1 MKIMI
6 IVITIL
12 EIGYYKDFSIKNCL
26 FLNSDYHLITVFI
39 LNFSSLQLEVE
50 NRYIGW
56 INCDIP
62 DGKYIFIRIELK
74 GPDNTLRLRQV
85 KVLGTQDG
93 ESLQIG
99 KKVTAIQ
106 IQQKNCEAETLKVF
120 RLLTSQV
127 CFIFSY
133 LKSCFNSSHSSP

>member
-1 MKIMI
+1 MKTMI
-6 IVITIL
+6 IAITMH
-12 EIGYYKDFSIKNCL
+12 ENYYYKDFSIKNYLFFISDHCL
-26 FLNSDYHLITVFI
+26 KTILIV
-39 LNFSSLQLEVE
+39 NFCSFQLEVE

-99 KKVTAIQ
+99 KKVTALQ

-127 CFIFSY
+127 CFI
-133 LKSCFNSSHSSP
+133 SS

>member
-1 MKIMI
+1 M
-6 IVITIL
+6 
-12 EIGYYKDFSIKNCL
+12 
-26 FLNSDYHLITVFI
+26 
-39 LNFSSLQLEVE
+39 
-50 NRYIGW
+50 
-56 INCDIP
+56 
-62 DGKYIFIRIELK
+62 
-74 GPDNTLRLRQV
+74 

-99 KKVTAIQ
+99 KKVTALQ

-133 LKSCFNSSHSSP
+133 SKSCLNTGYSSHGCP

>member
-1 MKIMI
+1 M
-6 IVITIL
+6 
-12 EIGYYKDFSIKNCL
+12 
-26 FLNSDYHLITVFI
+26 
-39 LNFSSLQLEVE
+39 
-50 NRYIGW
+50 
-56 INCDIP
+56 
-62 DGKYIFIRIELK
+62 
-74 GPDNTLRLRQV
+74 

-127 CFIFSY
+127 CMMKNHVFNLIFIKFY
-133 LKSCFNSSHSSP
+133 FINIFITNGHLCNNLIIVINK

>member
-1 MKIMI
+1 M
-6 IVITIL
+6 
-12 EIGYYKDFSIKNCL
+12 
-26 FLNSDYHLITVFI
+26 
-39 LNFSSLQLEVE
+39 
-50 NRYIGW
+50 
-56 INCDIP
+56 
-62 DGKYIFIRIELK
+62 
-74 GPDNTLRLRQV
+74 

-99 KKVTAIQ
+99 KKVTALQ

-133 LKSCFNSSHSSP
+133 LKSY

>member
-1 MKIMI
+1 MNK
-6 IVITIL
+6 
-12 EIGYYKDFSIKNCL
+12 F
-26 FLNSDYHLITVFI
+26 VF
-39 LNFSSLQLEVE
+39 QLEVE

-85 KVLGTQDG
+85 KVLGTQEG
-93 ESLQIG
+93 ESIYIG

-127 CFIFSY
+127 INLYILLAIRKCIY
-133 LKSCFNSSHSSP
+133 LI

>member
-1 MKIMI
+1 M
-6 IVITIL
+6 
-12 EIGYYKDFSIKNCL
+12 
-26 FLNSDYHLITVFI
+26 
-39 LNFSSLQLEVE
+39 
-50 NRYIGW
+50 
-56 INCDIP
+56 
-62 DGKYIFIRIELK
+62 
-74 GPDNTLRLRQV
+74 

-127 CFIFSY
+127 CFISSY
-133 LKSCFNSSHSSP
+133 LKVVSTIIIQDMISYKGG